1 MRASA
6 YVCATVCLATVYMI
20 GVGLVEAKSCVGLD
34 KVKESDVKGVIT
46 SIVAAIRRDAADRAV
61 CGSLAS
67 VVDKVIRRGKIGGR
81 QLEADRPLDM
91 KQAQANLEA
100 AYRVPAIRSRLEQVG
115 REVQDE
121 NVRLVYE
128 AAILDEEG
136 YYSARELK
144 IEQLLQRAK

>member
-6 YVCATVCLATVYMI
+6 YLCATVCLATVYII
-20 GVGLVEAKSCVGLD
+20 GVGLVEAKNCVGLD
-34 KVKESDVKGVIT
+34 KKVSDTKGVFANI
-46 SIVAAIRRDAADRAV
+46 IAAIRRDTTDRAA

-67 VVDKVIRRGKIGGR
+67 VMDKAIRRNKVGGR
-81 QLEADRPLDM
+81 QLETDRPLDV

-100 AYRVPAIRSRLEQVG
+100 AYRDPAIRSRLEQVAQ
-115 REVQDE
+115 EVQDE

-144 IEQLLQRAK
+144 IEQLLQRVK